1 VRIAKKKINML
12 LSYLFMIFLIF
23 IYIYSIRIYSFNK
36 WIELFFLIVVIQMV
50 FQIAIMI
57 YMKVHFLSLSFI
69 FLILTYFFHFG
80 QLFILV
86 LFPEFEN
93 PIFNYILYYDHI
105 TVKNALSFSLFV
117 ILFTGLGM
125 LLSMSDY
132 SNSLKESGG
141 KKLFT
146 LTSYQLRKIAW
157 VIIFVTFPIQVFLD
171 FTKIIISFRE
181 GYIAT
186 YFIGIPGFIGAI
198 ASISFS
204 GFILLLLSYKNKPKI
219 ALKILI
225 FIILYLIIT
234 MLIGNRG
241 FQLIRIIMFLY
252 VYNTAIAKINVK
264 KLILY
269 SFLFYFLTVFLVSI
283 ATVRAF
289 TDNRAAIFLET
300 FLDNIM
306 GNPLKI
312 LFSELGGTINTV
324 CLTLQQV
331 PQTRDHAYGL
341 TYLAS
346 IFTIFPDVGDVFSD
360 INQFSEFQKNLVGSA
375 LGGSY
380 IAELY
385 YNFSIWGIVIA
396 TGFGIFIN
404 KISEKL
410 HFYLT
415 NELYLHFIYLTPLY
429 FQILWWARDNF
440 SSLLRPFIWNLL
452 FVYLVKEFLN
462 IKISSQ

>member
-1 VRIAKKKINML
+1 ML
-12 LSYLFMIFLIF
+12 
-23 IYIYSIRIYSFNK
+23 
-36 WIELFFLIVVIQMV
+36 
-50 FQIAIMI
+50 
-57 YMKVHFLSLSFI
+57 
-69 FLILTYFFHFG
+69 T
-80 QLFILV
+80 
-86 LFPEFEN
+86 
-93 PIFNYILYYDHI
+93 
-105 TVKNALSFSLFV
+105 
-117 ILFTGLGM
+117 
-125 LLSMSDY
+125 
-132 SNSLKESGG
+132 
-141 KKLFT
+141 
-146 LTSYQLRKIAW
+146 
-157 VIIFVTFPIQVFLD
+157 
-171 FTKIIISFRE
+171 
-181 GYIAT
+181 
-186 YFIGIPGFIGAI
+186 
-198 ASISFS
+198 
-204 GFILLLLSYKNKPKI
+204 
-219 ALKILI
+219 
-225 FIILYLIIT
+225 
-234 MLIGNRG
+234 GNRG

-360 INQFSEFQKNLVGSA
+360 INQFSKFQKNLVGSA